1 MTLKILFIV
10 GGIALF
16 GAMILDRFTGRRSA
30 RLVLALLA
38 ALIVGVFLVSQL
50 VASGFGPGAS

>member
-38 ALIVGVFLVSQL
+38 ALIVGVFLVSHL
-50 VASGFGPGAS
+50 VASGFGPGAG